1 MCSVMIPPS
10 SGPIARAI
18 AETPAQIPIAVPRSR
33 AWNVAEM
40 IDSVAG
46 IISAAP
52 TPWTPRAAISSVAP
66 DERPQASEESVKTI
80 RPIVKISRRPS
91 RSPSFPPVSSSEA
104 KLRAEA
110 ATVHSSS
117 DVLIPRSALIAG
129 SATFTTV
136 LSSMIMKRA
145 KQSAPN
151 VHQRRFSSAKIFA
164 RTAPPTGRKL
174 ACTRLALTSQ
184 SVKVTLAGVE
194 VIWRPDQEARERTN
208 ALRLARKLG
217 FDDYASLVRFS
228 QDEPE
233 RFWPAAIED
242 MELEFSRPWDAV
254 VDESRGPEWATWF
267 VGGRLNLAWNCV
279 HRWAQGER
287 ADAPA
292 AVWQS
297 EDGQRRSL
305 TYREVSAEVTR
316 LAEALARLGV
326 EPGDRVA
333 LFLPMSPEV
342 AIASHACAH
351 LGAIQ
356 VPIFSGFA
364 APAIAARLQHSEA
377 KVVVTADGSLRRGR
391 EVPMKE
397 LVDEA
402 VRESPSVEHVV
413 VWQRLGN
420 GAAMQ
425 AGRDVFW
432 SDAVAGSPGELE
444 PLEVDS
450 EHPYLLTYTSGT
462 TGLPKGVLHVQ
473 GGFLVS
479 ITREVAYQADA
490 RPEDV
495 IHFVTDMGWIMGPW
509 EVVGGMALGCTIVFA
524 EGAPDWPA
532 ADRLWGLVDSERVS
546 ILGLSPTLVRALIPH
561 GAELVERHDVSPLRV
576 LVTTGEPWNPEPYRW
591 LFEHVGGGRC
601 PIINCSG
608 GTEVGACFLSPTP
621 AVPIKAC
628 SLGGPALGMA
638 MDVVDAD
645 GLSVRGEVGELV
657 CRRPFPGMTRGFWG
671 DPERYLDTYWRR
683 LPGIWVH
690 GDWAFVDDEG
700 FWFLHGRSDDTLNI
714 AGKRLGPSE
723 LESAVVAHPAVAE
736 AAAVGVPHEV
746 KGEVAW
752 VFCALVPG
760 VEPSDELAAE
770 LRGLAADELGKA
782 FAPERVLFVSALP
795 KTRSAK
801 IVRRAVRAKALGTD
815 PGDLS
820 SLENPETLEEI
831 EHVATN

>member
-1 MCSVMIPPS
+1 M
-10 SGPIARAI
+10 
-18 AETPAQIPIAVPRSR
+18 
-33 AWNVAEM
+33 
-40 IDSVAG
+40 
-46 IISAAP
+46 
-52 TPWTPRAAISSVAP
+52 
-66 DERPQASEESVKTI
+66 
-80 RPIVKISRRPS
+80 
-91 RSPSFPPVSSSEA
+91 
-104 KLRAEA
+104 
-110 ATVHSSS
+110 
-117 DVLIPRSALIAG
+117 
-129 SATFTTV
+129 
-136 LSSMIMKRA
+136 
-145 KQSAPN
+145 
-151 VHQRRFSSAKIFA
+151 
-164 RTAPPTGRKL
+164 
-174 ACTRLALTSQ
+174 
-184 SVKVTLAGVE
+184 
-194 VIWRPDQEARERTN
+194 
-208 ALRLARKLG
+208 RLARRLG
-217 FDDYASLVRFS
+217 FDDYWELVRFS
-228 QDEPE
+228 AEEPE

-242 MELEFSRPWDAV
+242 LGLEFSRAWDQV
-254 VDESRGPEWATWF
+254 CDLSRGPEWATWF

-279 HRWAQGER
+279 HRWARGER

-297 EDGQRRSL
+297 EDGVRRSL
-305 TYREVSAEVTR
+305 SYRELSDEVTR
-316 LAEALARLGV
+316 LAEALAALGV

-402 VRESPSVEHVV
+402 LRESPSVEHVV
-413 VWQRLGN
+413 VWRRLG
-420 GAAMQ
+420 GEAPMEP
-425 AGRDVFW
+425 GRDVFW
-432 SDAVAGSPGELE
+432 DEAVAGSPGELA

-462 TGLPKGVLHVQ
+462 TGQPKGVLHVQ

-490 RPEDV
+490 RPGDV

-509 EVVGGMALGCTIVFA
+509 EVVGGMALGCTVVFA

-532 ADRLWGLVDSERVS
+532 ADRLWGLVEQENVS

-561 GAELVERHDVSPLRV
+561 GAELVERHDLSSLRV

-591 LFEHVGGGRC
+591 LHEHVGGGRC

-621 AVPIKAC
+621 AVPIKTC

-638 MDVVDAD
+638 MDVVDSE
-645 GLSVRGEVGELV
+645 GRPVRGEVGELV
-657 CRRPFPGMTRGFWG
+657 CRKPFPGMTRGFWR

-690 GDWAFVDDEG
+690 GDWALVDEDG

-714 AGKRLGPSE
+714 AGKRLGPAE

-760 VEPSDELAAE
+760 VEPSEELAAE
-770 LRGLAADELGKA
+770 LRALAASELGKA

-801 IVRRAVRAKALGTD
+801 IVRRAVRAKALGGD

-831 EHVATN
+831 ERVATG

>member
-1 MCSVMIPPS
+1 
-10 SGPIARAI
+10 
-18 AETPAQIPIAVPRSR
+18 
-33 AWNVAEM
+33 
-40 IDSVAG
+40 
-46 IISAAP
+46 
-52 TPWTPRAAISSVAP
+52 
-66 DERPQASEESVKTI
+66 
-80 RPIVKISRRPS
+80 
-91 RSPSFPPVSSSEA
+91 
-104 KLRAEA
+104 
-110 ATVHSSS
+110 
-117 DVLIPRSALIAG
+117 
-129 SATFTTV
+129 
-136 LSSMIMKRA
+136 
-145 KQSAPN
+145 
-151 VHQRRFSSAKIFA
+151 
-164 RTAPPTGRKL
+164 
-174 ACTRLALTSQ
+174 
-184 SVKVTLAGVE
+184 VE
-194 VIWRPDQEARERTN
+194 VIWRPGEEERERTN
-208 ALRLARKLG
+208 AMRLARRLG
-217 FDDYASLVRFS
+217 FDDYWELVRFS
-228 QDEPE
+228 AEEPE

-242 MELEFSRPWDAV
+242 LGLEFSRLWDTVA
-254 VDESRGPEWATWF
+254 DLSRGPEWATWF
-267 VGGRLNLAWNCV
+267 VGGKLNLARNCV
-279 HRWAQGER
+279 HRWARGPR
-287 ADAPA
+287 ADANA

-297 EDGQRRSL
+297 EDGTRRAL
-305 TYREVSAEVTR
+305 TYAELSDEVTR
-316 LAEALARLGV
+316 LAEALAALGV

-351 LGAIQ
+351 LGAVQ

-377 KVVVTADGSLRRGR
+377 RVVVTADGSLRRGR
-391 EVPMKE
+391 EVPMKAS
-397 LVDEA
+397 VDEA
-402 VRESPSVEHVV
+402 LRESPSVEHAV
-413 VWQRLGN
+413 VWRRLG
-420 GAAMQ
+420 GDVPMEP
-425 AGRDVFW
+425 GRDVFW
-432 SDAVAGSPGELE
+432 DEAVASSPGELE

-462 TGLPKGVLHVQ
+462 TGAPKGVLHVQ

-490 RPEDV
+490 RPDDV

-509 EVVGGMALGCTIVFA
+509 EVVGGMALGCTVVFA

-532 ADRLWGLVDSERVS
+532 ADRLWGLVESEGVS

-561 GAELVERHDVSPLRV
+561 GAELVERHDLSSLRV

-621 AVPIKAC
+621 AVPIKTC

-645 GLSVRGEVGELV
+645 GRPVRGEVGELV

-683 LPGIWVH
+683 LPGVWVH
-690 GDWAFVDDEG
+690 GDWAFVDEDG

-714 AGKRLGPSE
+714 AGKRLGPAE
-723 LESAVVAHPAVAE
+723 LESAVIAHPLVAE

-760 VEPSDELAAE
+760 AEPSEELASE
-770 LRGLAADELGKA
+770 LRGLAAAELGKA

-801 IVRRAVRAKALGTD
+801 IVRRAVRAKALGSD

-820 SLENPETLEEI
+820 SVENPETLEEI
-831 EHVATN
+831 ERVATH